1 MENRVKPLF
10 YKEMLTS
17 RIKNMLNKNQSIKNI
32 KLQIIITCYSERI

>member
-17 RIKNMLNKNQSIKNI
+17 RIKYIYVKQKPEYQ
-32 KLQIIITCYSERI
+32 KY